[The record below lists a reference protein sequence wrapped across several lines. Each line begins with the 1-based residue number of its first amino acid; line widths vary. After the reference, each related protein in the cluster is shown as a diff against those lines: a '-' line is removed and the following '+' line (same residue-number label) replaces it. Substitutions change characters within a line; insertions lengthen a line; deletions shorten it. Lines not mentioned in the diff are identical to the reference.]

1 MLQHIDA
8 RTKLVDKCL
17 WQCADKGPI
26 ILMYAWMYSCTCSW
40 DLYQNYIISA
50 SLDKEMKLCRHLL
63 VNWCRFRWLI
73 SEQRSF
79 NWFVYVDLI
88 NVLSAFALFRF
99 SLYRVRSSTRA
110 PFPIFDR
117 LNSNWQTHANN
128 LFYSMSKIWF
138 DFFFPPLSIWQKH
151 FVRFFSVLDDFKLST
166 MALLRFIHL
175 FVLLVCLCVAFAFF
189 LSFLWRCLF
198 IIFRIWSP
206 FKRKLN

>member
-1 MLQHIDA
+1 
-8 RTKLVDKCL
+8 
-17 WQCADKGPI
+17 
-26 ILMYAWMYSCTCSW
+26 
-40 DLYQNYIISA
+40 
-50 SLDKEMKLCRHLL
+50 MKLCRHLL

-138 DFFFPPLSIWQKH
+138 DFFSTIINLTKAFCPLFFRARWLQIIDNGLTKIHSVVRFVGVFVRCFCIFSFLSLALSIHNIQDMITIQAK
-151 FVRFFSVLDDFKLST
+151 VKLSI
-166 MALLRFIHL
+166 L
-175 FVLLVCLCVAFAFF
+175 LCVLNQRNQDIRYSSHLLFW
-189 LSFLWRCLF
+189 LSQSRSSSSSSCSINKHTITFDT
-198 IIFRIWSP
+198 RIPSSSS
-206 FKRKLN
+206 